1 MSRRRQLPSDAKALA
16 IACPVCEAKAG
27 ERCKTARTDFHAK
40 QRAGRPRAPHAAREY
55 ALRARRRKLVELSK
69 AAQADMFAAFDARTV
84 K

>member
-1 MSRRRQLPSDAKALA
+1 MSRRRLVPSDAKALTV
-16 IACPVCEAKAG
+16 ACPICNAKPG

-55 ALRARRRKLVELSK
+55 SLRARRRKLIELSK